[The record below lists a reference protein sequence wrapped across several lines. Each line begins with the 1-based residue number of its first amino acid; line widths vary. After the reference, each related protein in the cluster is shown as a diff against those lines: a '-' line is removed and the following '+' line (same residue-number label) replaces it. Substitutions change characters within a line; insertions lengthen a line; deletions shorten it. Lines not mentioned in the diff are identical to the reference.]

1 MHHPQSAKLFLPPQV
16 VARHRLYPRPEQF
29 RAQDLGQLGQCG
41 PLAVQLVG
49 GRVVLRNRGFLFQSS
64 SDVKRLPLQLLHH
77 AVQAAFARPRPA
89 LQRQPKRLLYIREH
103 GCRFLSTGLLPFPEW
118 FWRGSNANA
127 GRWTPLGEYGLTS
140 SDNGLLGVLV
150 SSSWPAALHIGS
162 SHHQGASNLFQPL

>member
-1 MHHPQSAKLFLPPQV
+1 MHHPQSAKLFLPPQA
-16 VARHRLYPRPEQF
+16 VARHRLYLRPEQF
-29 RAQDLGQLGQCG
+29 HAQGLVRLVQCG
-41 PLAVQLVG
+41 PQAEQLVG

-64 SDVKRLPLQLLHH
+64 SDVMRLPLQLLHH

-89 LQRQPKRLLYIREH
+89 PQRQPKRLLYIHEH
-103 GCRFLSTGLLPFPEW
+103 ACRYLSTELLLFPEC

-127 GRWTPLGEYGLTS
+127 GRWIPLGEYGLTS
-140 SDNGLLGVLV
+140 CDNGLLGVLV